1 MNGKNQYTDEELIA
15 LLKKDDVS
23 AFTELYERYW
33 DRMLYVAI
41 SKLDNRLE
49 AEEVVQDIFASLWTR
64 RGELNIHGSFSAY
77 MATAVKY
84 KILNLL
90 AKERWQNSYCHYKKH
105 IDANL
110 SNCTEDT
117 VTFEDLREH
126 LSKKVGELPKKGRL
140 AFQLSREAGLSH
152 KEIAREMQIS
162 EKAVERN
169 IARSVRTLY
178 LSMRH
183 LLTSI

>member
-1 MNGKNQYTDEELIA
+1 MSSTDQYTDEDLLA
-15 LLKKDDVS
+15 LLKNDNVD
-23 AFTELYERYW
+23 AFTILYERYW

-41 SKLDNRLE
+41 SKLKSTTE
-49 AEEVVQDIFASLWTR
+49 AEEVVQDVFTNLWKR
-64 RGELNIHGSFSAY
+64 RRELDVRGTFSAY
-77 MATAVKY
+77 IAVAVKY

-90 AKERWQNSYCHYKKH
+90 TKERRARAYSSYKNHAEAGY
-105 IDANL
+105 
-110 SNCTEDT
+110 STCTEDLI
-117 VTFEDLREH
+117 TFDDLRDR
-126 LSKKVGELPKKGRL
+126 LSERINELPQKGRL
-140 AFQLSREAGLSH
+140 AFKLSREAGLSH
-152 KEIAREMQIS
+152 KEIAQEMQIS